1 MPLLPIAYT
10 ITILVPSI
18 SIGILE
24 PDHQTPENLPS
35 RSYMKINCRSWASID
50 LNPNGKGKRKL
61 EGRENAEKE
70 KYMAMPTT
78 YVFPIH
84 FTMNTHILF
93 TSVCCGRDT
102 NTLLLHF
109 AIQHFQPVRRS
120 QKASCPH
127 W

>member
-1 MPLLPIAYT
+1 
-10 ITILVPSI
+10 
-18 SIGILE
+18 
-24 PDHQTPENLPS
+24 
-35 RSYMKINCRSWASID
+35 MKINCRSWASID

-70 KYMAMPTT
+70 KYMATPTT

-84 FTMNTHILF
+84 FTMNTHVLF

-109 AIQHFQPVRRS
+109 AIQHFQLVRRS
-120 QKASCPH
+120 QKSFLSPLVIRGAIARLKGPSSSSICSAEKLQSV
-127 W
+127 WYVTKLCLL